1 MTKEKI
7 KKIYERPCWISKL
20 PLAAN
25 CDSKSVAARGA
36 ITSEVGVQEIQF

>member
-1 MTKEKI
+1 MKGLVE
-7 KKIYERPCWISKL
+7 SLKL

-36 ITSEVGVQEIQF
+36 VTSELGVQEI